1 MSFLSDLA
9 TIIRSGA
16 SIQDIKELK
25 EIYET
30 NPNVQKIMDEK
41 NVNEKK
47 EELKNIEPKVEE
59 AKTDEETVIGYFAKL
74 AKEENKNG

>member
-30 NPNVQKIMDEK
+30 NPTVQKIMAEP
-41 NVNEKK
+41 NVAEKK

-74 AKEENKNG
+74 AKEENNNG